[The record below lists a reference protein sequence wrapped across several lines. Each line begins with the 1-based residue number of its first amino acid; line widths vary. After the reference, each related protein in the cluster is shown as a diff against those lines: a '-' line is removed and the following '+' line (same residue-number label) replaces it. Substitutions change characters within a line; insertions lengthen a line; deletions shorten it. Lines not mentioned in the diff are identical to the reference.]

1 MIINELIKLASHLDL
16 RGHHKEANYID
27 ALVKRAD
34 EEDGEADEVEAK
46 PSKWHRMKMSKVVDE
61 MDKNDFSSL
70 SFEINDYRIRITK
83 VDKDD

>member
-1 MIINELIKLASHLDL
+1 MINKLIKLASHLDS
-16 RGHHKEANYID
+16 RGYHKEASYID
-27 ALVKRAD
+27 AVVKRAA

-61 MDKNDFSSL
+61 MGKNDFSSL

-83 VDKDD
+83 VEKND